1 MAWSKKV
8 MTYPPQIRELFIA
21 LMEKGQE
28 TSIAFTTERE
38 ALHFER
44 MIQGIRYAF
53 MHDKDASPEYH
64 NLAPLYTAELS
75 EDRLTVR
82 LCGTDQTRRG
92 QLAQRALEQQ
102 AAQFK
107 AAGVDFEFHHVQ
119 PETSK

>member
-1 MAWSKKV
+1 

-28 TSIAFTTERE
+28 SSITFPTERE

-44 MIQGIRYAF
+44 MIQGVRYAF
-53 MHDKDASPEYH
+53 MHDKDSSTDYH
-64 NLAPLYTAELS
+64 TLAPLYTAELS

-92 QLAQRALEQQ
+92 QLAQRALNQQ
-102 AAQFK
+102 AAQYK
-107 AAGVDFEFHHVQ
+107 AAGVDFEFQLAH
-119 PETSK
+119 PLKDSK